1 MGSYQTNAA
10 AGAAL
15 ILLVLA
21 LGLFWIMDYW
31 GRRNAI
37 AE

>member
-1 MGSYQTNAA
+1 
-10 AGAAL
+10 L

-21 LGLFWIMDYW
+21 FGLFWIMDYW

-37 AE
+37 A

>member
-1 MGSYQTNAA
+1 MGSYRTDAA

-21 LGLFWIMDYW
+21 FGLFWIMDYW

-37 AE
+37 A